1 MKNKDR
7 LIKRMCLACELTATI
22 AFVGLIATFSPKL
35 KDVAQSQSQLI
46 EQKQD
51 IISDFIETE
60 NFRASYNHHLNNL
73 NTQLQNKIISSKEYC
88 EQLEYLNSQDFAE
101 KVALDYLGFEDREQ
115 LLNIYS
121 QQKELDTKA
130 LVSALSIGIG
140 SIGPSVLLIDL
151 ISSII
156 SKNSSNKKEQD
167 KSSEMEVK

>member
-1 MKNKDR
+1 M
-7 LIKRMCLACELTATI
+7 
-22 AFVGLIATFSPKL
+22 
-35 KDVAQSQSQLI
+35 
-46 EQKQD
+46 
-51 IISDFIETE
+51 
-60 NFRASYNHHLNNL
+60 
-73 NTQLQNKIISSKEYC
+73 
-88 EQLEYLNSQDFAE
+88 NSQDFAE